1 MRVLFGFYY
10 SLIFNAL
17 HFGMQNAT
25 PEAYEYQS
33 RKTYRKKHRGRQ
45 RRARNSQGQ
54 GQYRNPADT
63 PARKPCRAG
72 GRNRRRPAFQNG
84 LRQAFGARTRH
95 KERARF
101 PPESFRFQFRG
112 VHVQFVFAD
121 DRAGGGNRQ
130 AHARRIRFD
139 RASVFGDSRKAGARQ
154 DCGPFQEFADNSR
167 VGGVARQA
175 DARQR
180 PRDEQNPRGHL
191 RRARKVRR

>member
-1 MRVLFGFYY
+1 M
-10 SLIFNAL
+10 L
-17 HFGMQNAT
+17 HFGTPNAT

-45 RRARNSQGQ
+45 RRARNSKGQ
-54 GQYRNPADT
+54 GQHRNPADT
-63 PARKPCRAG
+63 PARKPRSAG

-84 LRQAFGARTRH
+84 LRQAFCPRARH
-95 KERARF
+95 KARARL
-101 PPESFRFQFRG
+101 PPESFRIKFRG

-121 DRAGGGNRQ
+121 DRAGGGDRR

-139 RASVFGDSRKAGARQ
+139 RAPVFGDSRKAGARP
-154 DCGPFQEFADNSR
+154 DGGSFQKPAHNAR

-191 RRARKVRR
+191 